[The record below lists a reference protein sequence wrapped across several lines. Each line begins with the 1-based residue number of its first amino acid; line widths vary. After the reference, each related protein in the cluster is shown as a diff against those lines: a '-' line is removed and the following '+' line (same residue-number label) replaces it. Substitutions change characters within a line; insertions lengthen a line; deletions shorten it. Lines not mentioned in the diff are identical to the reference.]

1 MVSLKNYFIAI
12 FEIKNMLTNQSHLFN
27 LSTDLTYLNGAYMA
41 PLSKAVA
48 EVGQKALF
56 QKQNP
61 AQISGEDFFI
71 HTQKLKETFAKLID
85 VKIAEQIAII
95 PSVSYGLAIVA
106 NNIKLKRGAEI
117 LMLAEQFPS
126 NVYVWQKL
134 ADKYNAKVVFVKSP
148 KLSKGRGEAWNKII
162 LNSIN
167 NKTALV
173 AMPHIHW
180 ADGTLF
186 DLEAIRKKTT
196 ENNALLVIDGT
207 QSVGALP
214 FSVANIQPDA
224 LVCAGYKWLM
234 GAYGL
239 GVAYFSER
247 FNQGN
252 PIEENWINRFNSQD
266 FAGLV
271 NYESRYQPH
280 AGRYNMGEV
289 SNFIATP
296 MLTKSIEQL
305 LVWKPKNI
313 QEYCQSISN
322 EAIKSLLQLG
332 CFVEEENYRA
342 KHLFG
347 VYLPEKIDL
356 RVLKAKL
363 KAQNVYVSFRG
374 KAIRVSPNVYNAKAD
389 FDKFVSCFK

>member
-1 MVSLKNYFIAI
+1 
-12 FEIKNMLTNQSHLFN
+12 MLSNQSHLFS
-27 LSTDLTYLNGAYMA
+27 LPTDVTYLNGAFMT
-41 PLSKAVA
+41 PLSNAVA
-48 EVGQKALF
+48 AVGKKALM

-61 AQISGEDFFI
+61 TQIFGRDFFAPV
-71 HTQKLKETFAKLID
+71 QKLKETFSKLID
-85 VKIAEQIAII
+85 VKDANQIAVI
-95 PSVSYGLAIVA
+95 PSVSYGMATVA
-106 NNIKLKRGAEI
+106 NNISLKADDEI
-117 LMLAEQFPS
+117 VVLEAQFPS
-126 NVYVWQKL
+126 HVYVWQKL
-134 ADKYNAKVVFVKSP
+134 ATKYKAKIVTVRAPDLEVH
-148 KLSKGRGEAWNKII
+148 RGQEWNKRI

-167 NKTALV
+167 PKTAVV
-173 AMPHIHW
+173 AVPHVHW

-186 DLEAIRKKTT
+186 DLENIRKKTT
-196 ENNALLVIDGT
+196 ENDALLIIDGT

-214 FSVANIQPDA
+214 FSVAKIQPDA

-239 GVAYFSER
+239 GVAYYSER
-247 FNQGN
+247 FNEGN

-289 SNFIATP
+289 SSFIATP

-313 QEYCQSISN
+313 QDYCHSISN
-322 EAIKSLLQLG
+322 DVISALRQLG
-332 CFVEEENYRA
+332 CFVEEDTYRA

-347 VYLPEKIDL
+347 VYLPDTMNVE
-356 RVLKAKL
+356 KL
-363 KAQNVYVSFRG
+363 KARFATQKIFVSFRG
-374 KAIRVSPNVYNAKAD
+374 KAIRVAPNVYNTKDD
-389 FDKFVSCFK
+389 FDRFVSCFK

>member
-1 MVSLKNYFIAI
+1 
-12 FEIKNMLTNQSHLFN
+12 MLSNQSHLFS
-27 LSTDLTYLNGAYMA
+27 LPTDVTYLNGAYMA
-41 PLSKAVA
+41 PISNKVA
-48 EVGQKALF
+48 EIGKKALL

-61 AQISGEDFFI
+61 TEIFGNDFFEP
-71 HTQKLKETFAKLID
+71 TKKLKQIFAKLIN

-106 NNIKLKRGAEI
+106 NNIKLSKGDEI
-117 LMLAEQFPS
+117 LMLQEQFPS

-134 ADKYNAKVVFVKSP
+134 ADKYDAKVVFVKSP
-148 KLSKGRGEAWNKII
+148 KLEEGRGAAWNKSV
-162 LNSIN
+162 LKSIN
-167 NKTALV
+167 NKTAVV
-173 AMPHIHW
+173 AMPHTHW

-186 DLEAIRKKTT
+186 NLEAIRKKAT
-196 ENNALLVIDGT
+196 ENNSLLIIDGT

-214 FSVANIQPDA
+214 FSVAKIQPDA

-239 GVAYFSER
+239 GVAYFSEK

-271 NYESRYQPH
+271 NYESRYQPY

-289 SNFIATP
+289 SSFIATP
-296 MLTKSIEQL
+296 MLAKAIEQL

-313 QEYCQSISN
+313 QDYCQSISN
-322 EAIKSLLQLG
+322 DAITALRQLG
-332 CFVEEENYRA
+332 CFVEENDYRA

-347 VYLPEKIDL
+347 VYLPDDINLENLKEKFQ
-356 RVLKAKL
+356 VQK
-363 KAQNVYVSFRG
+363 VYVSFRG
-374 KAIRVSPNVYNAKAD
+374 KSIRVSPNVYNSKAD
-389 FDKFVSCFK
+389 FDRFVSCFK

>member
-1 MVSLKNYFIAI
+1 
-12 FEIKNMLTNQSHLFN
+12 MLNNQSHLFS
-27 LSTDLTYLNGAYMA
+27 LPTDVTYLNGAFMA
-41 PLSKAVA
+41 PLSNAVA
-48 EVGQKALF
+48 AVGKKALF

-61 AQISGEDFFI
+61 TQILGDDFFI
-71 HTQKLKETFAKLID
+71 PTEKLKETFAKLID
-85 VKIAEQIAII
+85 VKVADQIAII
-95 PSVSYGLAIVA
+95 PSVSYGLATVA
-106 NNIKLKRGAEI
+106 NNIKLKKGDEI

-134 ADKYNAKVVFVKSP
+134 AKKYDAKVVIIKSP
-148 KLSKGRGEAWNKII
+148 ELEEGRGASWNKSI
-162 LNSIN
+162 LKNITP
-167 NKTALV
+167 KTAVV
-173 AMPHIHW
+173 AMPHCHW

-186 DLEAIRKKTT
+186 DLENIRKKTT
-196 ENNALLVIDGT
+196 ENDALLIIDGT

-214 FSVANIQPDA
+214 FSVAKIQPDA

-239 GVAYFSER
+239 GVAYYSEK
-247 FNQGN
+247 FNDGN

-271 NYESRYQPH
+271 NYESRYQPY

-289 SNFIATP
+289 SSFIATP

-313 QEYCQSISN
+313 QEYCQTISN
-322 EAIKSLLQLG
+322 DAITALRQLG
-332 CFVEEENYRA
+332 CFVEEDTYRA

-347 VYLPEKIDL
+347 VYLPDTMD
-356 RVLKAKL
+356 VDKL
-363 KAQNVYVSFRG
+363 KERFNERKIFVSFRG
-374 KAIRVSPNVYNAKAD
+374 KAIRVAPNVYNTKAD
-389 FDKFVSCFK
+389 FDRFVSCFK